1 MRKIIV
7 ASLLALGTG
16 GCGLIS
22 SDVTETPFD
31 LPPKTYSFDSS
42 MFNVPSALS
51 QEVPCG
57 VAPVVDCCNPT
68 PPLPAPDCTANT
80 ITCEP
85 NAGGTSVCTAQ
96 VTVQQ
101 GSMTNLAQ
109 EAPKLAGLTG
119 YLNIKIKRI
128 SYQVSMNTLS
138 VNLPDVE
145 LFMAPSTSDPNPM
158 KFGTMPAIPA
168 GMTTAGDI
176 VLEPNAGQ
184 VFATYTQDISVPFAF
199 IAKTTLKV
207 STAPTGRIDMTI
219 SGRLAASL

>member
-42 MFNVPSALS
+42 MFMVPAGLTG
-51 QEVPCG
+51 EIPCG
-57 VAPVVDCCNPT
+57 SLPVTDCCM
-68 PPLPAPDCTANT
+68 LPGADCTT
-80 ITCEP
+80 TPLTCEQ
-85 NAGGTSVCTAQ
+85 NESGMMVCFAQ
-96 VTVQQ
+96 MTVSQ

-128 SYQVSMNTLS
+128 SYQVPTNTLS
-138 VNLPDVE
+138 VDLPDVD
-145 LFMAPSTSDPNPM
+145 LYMASSTSDPSPM
-158 KFGTMPAIPA
+158 KFGTLPAIPA
-168 GMTTAGDI
+168 GMTTSGDV
-176 VLEPNAGQ
+176 VLDPNAGT
-184 VFATYTQDISVPFAF
+184 VFAHYTQDISVPFAF
-199 IAKTTLKV
+199 IAKTTVKT
-207 STAPTGRIDMTI
+207 SKPPTGRIDMTI
-219 SGRLAASL
+219 SGTLAASL